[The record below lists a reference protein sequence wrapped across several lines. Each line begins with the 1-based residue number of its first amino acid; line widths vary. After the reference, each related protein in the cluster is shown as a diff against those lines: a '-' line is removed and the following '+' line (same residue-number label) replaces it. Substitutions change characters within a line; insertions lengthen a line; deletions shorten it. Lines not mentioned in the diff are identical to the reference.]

1 MMAGSMMDWLDMVTA
16 PTRET
21 SRSNQGTVAARQ
33 TVRMLITALAGQ
45 TSSELYAAMYKMTL
59 KVVDY

>member
-21 SRSNQGTVAARQ
+21 SRSNQGTVAAR
-33 TVRMLITALAGQ
+33 
-45 TSSELYAAMYKMTL
+45 
-59 KVVDY
+59 